1 MLLLLSVPIE
11 GAFRKCVAFGGDLV
25 TCMDG
30 FHDIVTDYHER
41 AKDLRFASGIAGV
54 SPSAL
59 AWDAALMPIREN
71 SVDCILSDLPFGV
84 RCMSSKKLH
93 SFLPLLFGECARCLR
108 TTTGKMTILCGSFQ
122 VVLDAL
128 NQINEEN
135 ELFESPI
142 SIIPVNIGG
151 LSAWII
157 QLKRTGNA
165 AVSLKNHRK
174 RAATIIRRRYQ
185 ILTAG
190 SKRLQA

>member
-1 MLLLLSVPIE
+1 
-11 GAFRKCVAFGGDLV
+11 
-25 TCMDG
+25 
-30 FHDIVTDYHER
+30 
-41 AKDLRFASGIAGV
+41 
-54 SPSAL
+54 
-59 AWDAALMPIREN
+59 
-71 SVDCILSDLPFGV
+71 
-84 RCMSSKKLH
+84 
-93 SFLPLLFGECARCLR
+93 
-108 TTTGKMTILCGSFQ
+108 MTILCGSFQ

-135 ELFESPI
+135 ELFESPT

-174 RAATIIRRRYQ
+174 RAAAIIRRRYQ
-185 ILTAG
+185 TLTAG